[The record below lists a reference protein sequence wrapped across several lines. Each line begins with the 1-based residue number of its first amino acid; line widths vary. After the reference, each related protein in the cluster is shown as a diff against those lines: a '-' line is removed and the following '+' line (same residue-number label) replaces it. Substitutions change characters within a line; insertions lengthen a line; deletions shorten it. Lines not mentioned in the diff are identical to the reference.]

1 MKRRKDI
8 PEHYVALVLVTLFYF
23 SILIY
28 EGFSY
33 VIK

>member
-8 PEHYVALVLVTLFYF
+8 PEHYAALILVTLFYF

-28 EGFSY
+28 EGFTH
-33 VIK
+33 VI